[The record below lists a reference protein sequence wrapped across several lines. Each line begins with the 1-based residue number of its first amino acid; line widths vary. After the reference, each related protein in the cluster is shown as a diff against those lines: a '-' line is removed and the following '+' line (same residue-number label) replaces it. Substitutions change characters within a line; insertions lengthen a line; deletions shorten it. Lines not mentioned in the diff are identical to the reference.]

1 MPDPFDPYREAL
13 VVEELTLWTPEAR
26 AAAEGWEPEQR
37 ARFERRVHADPA
49 AAAHLEYVRVHTG
62 FCRQIQVQPSDVARL
77 AEGVSDPTANPTAD
91 VQ

>member
-26 AAAEGWEPEQR
+26 TAVEGWDPSR
-37 ARFERRVHADPA
+37 HTRFERAIQSEPA

-62 FCRQIQVQPSDVARL
+62 FCRQITVQPSDVERL
-77 AEGVSDPTANPTAD
+77 ANGSDANPEDTPAD

>member
-26 AAAEGWEPEQR
+26 AAVEGWDPRRR
-37 ARFERRVHADPA
+37 ARLERWVQTQPA

-62 FCRQIQVQPSDVARL
+62 FCRQITVQPSDVERL
-77 AEGVSDPTANPTAD
+77 ADRSAANPEDTSAD